1 MPARSFR
8 SKGSPLAPYHLRDD
22 FGGGGTFDSRSGSE
36 TGVHFD
42 GQRAS
47 VASTLLAGRFRPQ
60 WRVYDS
66 GPALDNGAIEHS
78 YGRGIGGVVT
88 GCEQTIGEWR
98 VDLRFTDQQT
108 NPDPDVVDIALVGA
122 HTGDDCP
129 RWGLRIRSDRSVGL
143 YKRPDDDRDGVADSE
158 ADDLVTGLLPRVDR
172 QQTVT
177 VTRTPHAEWQLSING
192 ISQGVVR
199 DSYLP
204 PTGVLDVSF
213 HPYSDAGS
221 TARIEYLEVR

>member
-22 FGGGGTFDSRSGSE
+22 FGGSGTFESRTGSE
-36 TGVHFD
+36 TGIHFD

-66 GPALDNGAIEHS
+66 GPVLNNGAIEHS
-78 YGRGIGGVVT
+78 YGRGTGGVVT

-98 VDLRFTDQQT
+98 VDIQFTEQQT
-108 NPDPDVVDIALVGA
+108 SPGPDVVDVTLVGA

-129 RWGLRIRSDRSVGL
+129 RWGVRIRSDRSVSL
-143 YKRPDDDRDGVADSE
+143 YKCPDDDRDGVAGSAVDE
-158 ADDLVTGLLPRVDR
+158 LVTGLLPRVDR

-177 VTRTPHAEWQLSING
+177 VSRTPRAEWQLTING
-192 ISQGVVR
+192 ISQGVTR
-199 DSYLP
+199 DSFLP
-204 PTGVLDVSF
+204 PTGVFDVLF
-213 HPYSDAGS
+213 RPYSDAGS
-221 TARIEYLEVR
+221 NARLPFVEVR